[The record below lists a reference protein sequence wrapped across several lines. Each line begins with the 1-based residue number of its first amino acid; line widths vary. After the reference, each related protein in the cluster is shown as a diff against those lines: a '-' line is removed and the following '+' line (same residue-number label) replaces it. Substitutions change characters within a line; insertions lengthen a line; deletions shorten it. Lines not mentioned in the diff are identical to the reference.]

1 MQKYADDNG
10 LTNTAF
16 YAEDGF
22 SGTNFNRPDFIRMIE
37 DIKTGKIGTII
48 TIDLLRFGQA
58 FLMTGQYIEMILPG
72 YGVRYIAI
80 NRCVA
85 FVV

>member
-1 MQKYADDNG
+1 MLPCGEMGSEGTFPITNQKAILQKYADDNG

-48 TIDLLRFGQA
+48 TIDLSRFGQA
-58 FLMTGQYIEMILPG
+58 FLMTGQ
-72 YGVRYIAI
+72 VH
-80 NRCVA
+80 
-85 FVV
+85 